1 MKKIGIIG
9 GGIGGLTG
17 AIYLAKAGYQ
27 VTLYEKN
34 KSLGGKMNTL
44 RLGKYRFD
52 TGPTL
57 ITMPQIPEEIFNRC
71 DTRLSDHLKLVAI
84 DPLCRYF
91 FSDAIL
97 DAHADFCAMK
107 HAVRYFNPDEVGGL
121 DRFFKYTQRI
131 YKRAAEIFLNTPI
144 HELSKVM
151 RLKYW
156 PSFFMLYQIDPFRTM
171 HDAVSTYFKDPRLI
185 QLFDRYATYN
195 GSNPFQAPA
204 TLNIIPYVEYKQ
216 GGYYI
221 QGGLY
226 RLVQVLERLAQ
237 DLGVEIRTQSCV
249 QKILH
254 SDGRVTGVQTE
265 KEVYPVEA
273 VLCNMDVVE
282 TFSRLI
288 RDFPAVTNKLNAMEP
303 SLSGVVFYWGIQIQS
318 EQLAHHNILFSD
330 DYYREF
336 QQIFQH
342 EIPDD
347 PTIYISISSKTDPR
361 NAPNGCENWFVF
373 INTPYH
379 NHQKWEPIISV
390 LRKKI
395 FDKLKKIDIHI
406 ENHIEVE
413 QTRTPKDFYQL
424 FNSNR
429 GSIYGLSSNNPSSAF
444 RRPANRNRIL
454 NGLYFAGG
462 SAHPGGGV
470 PLCMR
475 SGKLAANLMIE
486 RDLR

>member
-1 MKKIGIIG
+1 MKRIGVIG

-17 AIYLAKAGYQ
+17 AICLAKAGYL
-27 VTLYEKN
+27 VTLHEKN

-57 ITMPQIPEEIFNRC
+57 ITMPQVPEEIFNRC
-71 DTRLSDHLKLVAI
+71 GTRMSDHLKLVAI

-91 FSDAIL
+91 FSDGIL
-97 DAHADFCAMK
+97 DAHADFCAMRQ
-107 HAVRYFNPDEVGGL
+107 AVRKFNPDEVGGL
-121 DRFFKYTQRI
+121 ERFFNYTQRI
-131 YKRAAEIFLNTPI
+131 YRRAAEIFLNTPI

-171 HDAVSTYFKDPRLI
+171 HQAVSTYFKDARLI

-216 GGYYI
+216 GGYYV

-237 DLGVEIRTQSCV
+237 DLGVEIRTRSYV
-249 QKILH
+249 QKIH
-254 SDGRVTGVQTE
+254 HCNGRVISVETE
-265 KEVYPVEA
+265 QQVDPVDA
-273 VLCNMDVVE
+273 VLCNMDAVE
-282 TFSRLI
+282 TYNRLI
-288 RDFPAVTNKLNAMEP
+288 RGFPGVTNKLNAMEP
-303 SLSGVVFYWGIQIQS
+303 SLSGVVFYWGIRIQS

-336 QQIFQH
+336 QQISRQ

-361 NAPNGCENWFVF
+361 NAPEGCENWFVF
-373 INTPYH
+373 INTPFH
-379 NHQKWEPIISV
+379 SHQKWESIISV
-390 LRKKI
+390 LRKTV
-395 FDKLKKIDIHI
+395 FNKLKKIGIHI
-406 ENHIEVE
+406 ESHIETE
-413 QTRTPKDFYQL
+413 QIRSPEDFYQL
-424 FNSNR
+424 FYSNR
-429 GSIYGLSSNNPSSAF
+429 GSIYGLSSNNPGSAF
-444 RRPANRNRIL
+444 RRPANRSHNL
-454 NGLYFAGG
+454 KALYFAGG
-462 SAHPGGGV
+462 SVHPGGGV
-470 PLCMR
+470 PLCIR
-475 SGKLAANLMIE
+475 SGRIAADLMIE